1 MKGKKT
7 SQKNKKNNRK
17 NNKTKKG
24 GWYDIYRNHKSDDE
38 PFVYRLFNEKR
49 NLPVDENKRFAEL
62 PKKIDLRNYTNTKHN
77 VEDEDEH
84 ESLRVDKYD
93 DEDDEYE
100 TWRDVNEDDTEITK
114 ENIAE
119 NIVEDRCAD
128 LPEGCNLS
136 TINNLQESTWDG
148 WLDSG
153 KILKL
158 SAMLAALNYSEKKDG
173 SELVMVNTNMEKQW
187 GNKDCSE
194 LRKKIEDNYKLIYEF
209 KHCAAFKKIVDF
221 KIYQHNFKK
230 EHLSII
236 PLTFNIFP
244 NIQSITFGVDEE
256 SFTLTP
262 EEKQCLEKK
271 EKVKFDI
278 QDGKYGK
285 EIVVNRANILGGKKR
300 RTLKVLQKHKRRLF
314 KNRRTRNNKIV

>member
-1 MKGKKT
+1 MKGKKI
-7 SQKNKKNNRK
+7 SQKNRKYHRNHKK
-17 NNKTKKG
+17 TQKG
-24 GWYDIYRNHKSDDE
+24 GWFEIFKNHAPPDD
-38 PFVYRLFNEKR
+38 PLVYRLFNENR
-49 NLPVDENKRFAEL
+49 EL
-62 PKKIDLRNYTNTKHN
+62 PINDGKRVADFSEEKLEELRGYPKTWHEVGEDNTEKN
-77 VEDEDEH
+77 SLDEVTDTYGETDMN
-84 ESLRVDKYD
+84 SQTLDK
-93 DEDDEYE
+93 
-100 TWRDVNEDDTEITK
+100 
-114 ENIAE
+114 
-119 NIVEDRCAD
+119 CAD

-136 TINNLQESTWDG
+136 NIDGLQESTCEG

-158 SAMLAALNYSEKKDG
+158 SAMLTALNYSEKKDG

-187 GNKDCSE
+187 GNKDCSD
-194 LRKKIEDNYKLIYEF
+194 LKKKIEENYKLIYEF
-209 KHCAAFKKIVDF
+209 KNCAAFKKIVDF

-236 PLTFNIFP
+236 PMTFNIFP
-244 NIQSITFGVDEE
+244 NIQSITFGVDKE

-271 EKVKFDI
+271 EKIKFDI

-285 EIVVNRANILGGKKR
+285 EIVVERANVLGGKKHQ
-300 RTLKVLQKHKRRLF
+300 TLKVLQKHKRRLF